1 LTVFVHVR
9 PVEHKDEHY
18 FKLLFRKIT
27 NLNRNNTKQLNVFI
41 RDHHNNKLLKADL
54 PVFVCVGPVEHQDE
68 LDLAQ
73 LDLQPEQSLS
83 QFVRRNESVVVL
95 KLFC

>member
-54 PVFVCVGPVEHQDE
+54 PIFVRVGPVEHQDE